1 MQVSPKDCQQAVDIV
16 LPFLLEQG
24 LTGESKEVQGICVHY
39 LREVAKVC
47 YRHSTAAG
55 SRAPIA
61 GPLLL
66 PCAWPCANH
75 CTTLL

>member
-47 YRHSTAAG
+47 YRHATAAA
-55 SRAPIA
+55 SRAPVVTMIVA
-61 GPLLL
+61 L
-66 PCAWPCANH
+66 C
-75 CTTLL
+75 

>member
-55 SRAPIA
+55 SWAPVVTMCVA
-61 GPLLL
+61 L
-66 PCAWPCANH
+66 C
-75 CTTLL
+75 